1 MPKCNAKTQIK
12 KKAAKSDF
20 AKVRHKVGRRV
31 PLAANVTNTKIKSK
45 RIVLAG
51 ACAAAAPQR
60 HACCMRARLQ
70 PPSAAAL
77 TRHARLAGQTLGAD
91 RSERALTSRGLA
103 IEEVLAQMVHYAP
116 RVRRDAVQGMRELLG
131 ENPWCGLGRAV
142 CSRLHTQPPRL

>member
-51 ACAAAAPQR
+51 A
-60 HACCMRARLQ
+60 Q
-70 PPSAAAL
+70 PPPLRATPAA
-77 TRHARLAGQTLGAD
+77 
-91 RSERALTSRGLA
+91 
-103 IEEVLAQMVHYAP
+103 
-116 RVRRDAVQGMRELLG
+116 RVRA
-131 ENPWCGLGRAV
+131 
-142 CSRLHTQPPRL
+142 CSHPAQRR